1 MFSCFFVCLVIF
13 CWDFSF
19 KKRATSLSLYRMAL
33 YKRRP
38 SPVSPARGSRTFCTF
53 SGDAS
58 FLGLCVCFYSSI
70 YGCLTVL
77 ISCLFSGAFSFCCI
91 PLSLIFCFSWRL
103 PVELPILYCSNTLR
117 CLPVF
122 SGLQPDV
129 QTMLAFHQH
138 PKPGE
143 TETSPLGS
151 LQTSQNAGHKFH
163 VFFCPKRGAR
173 NWEVVFSPSD
183 LITLGGTRG

>member
-1 MFSCFFVCLVIF
+1 MAHSSMTFSDVAI
-13 CWDFSF
+13 DFSQQEWEGLDPVQ
-19 KKRATSLSLYRMAL
+19 KTLYQDVMVESYRNLVSLARHSNSKPDVITLLEQGKEPWMVVREET
-33 YKRRP
+33 RRCYT
-38 SPVSPARGSRTFCTF
+38 R
-53 SGDAS
+53 
-58 FLGLCVCFYSSI
+58 
-70 YGCLTVL
+70 
-77 ISCLFSGAFSFCCI
+77 AFSFCCI

-129 QTMLAFHQH
+129 QTTLAFHQH